1 MTRKKKCD
9 KLKKEKKKLQVKKKK
24 QQEKIDDLKKK
35 MSELT
40 IKITQLKEI
49 QSKQDEMLS
58 GPEHEE
64 IERMDQEM

>member
-1 MTRKKKCD
+1 
-9 KLKKEKKKLQVKKKK
+9 
-24 QQEKIDDLKKK
+24 